1 MSIPEYLYTI
11 PNGIEPPVQSQLQE
25 LPFNSLT
32 WENFERLILRFVEQ
46 VKSVEHCHLY
56 GKAGQKQEGIDLF
69 ARVHSEVEYS
79 VYQCKRYKTYTV
91 ANLKAAISTFIAGE
105 WINKTNHFYICTSSD
120 LSEKKISDE
129 IEIQRAKLKELGIEL
144 HILDKIKLSNEFKK
158 MPKVVYDFFGK
169 EWTRLFCG
177 EYFLESLKSRLEPHQ
192 ISEYRAK
199 LGRFYC
205 TLFESHENSLRN
217 LSGENTTPKFVERYI
232 PPNINLNFTFES
244 FEDSYSAKSNLSSS
258 PYDFI
263 DDIDTDS
270 ESLNENSLMST
281 DNVTSIQNVMPAL
294 DWLGTESNS
303 LVVGGPGSGKSALL
317 KYIVLGLLEQ
327 VEIKNHNFIKSKNLL
342 IPVWLP
348 FGYWSNYLVN
358 NPDSSLTGCLE
369 SWFSSMD
376 RDDLWPLIKT
386 AISDNRLFLVVD
398 GIDEWKSEQSAL
410 ICINKLSVF
419 LTEKNASSIISS
431 RPSGVEKLSPEGLNW
446 SAAYLEGLS
455 DKQQEELLNNCIRYR
470 LTHQLGIK
478 DPSFEFELKKQSH
491 ELSSEIF
498 ASRDLSEL
506 ATIPL
511 LLYMLIHLKSKS
523 ISLPHS
529 RFSVYREL
537 INDLIKVQPKRRK
550 TAAQVLDDVNTFNE
564 SELISIF
571 SYLAFMMHVKFPHG
585 SIELSAAQ
593 KLISE
598 FLSDENK
605 EFGFSKRDAKKY
617 AESFINIGESEIGLL
632 IKKSPSEIGYFH
644 RALQEFLTANYL
656 FTQSFTEREANLKKY
671 IFDNQWRE
679 VFLGFV
685 MLLDRPSETEELVSF
700 IDGLDCEPY
709 EIMRK
714 ETLLAE
720 IAFGDNK
727 CPAVVA
733 RKIANNQ
740 YETIQSCEYDQH
752 KSALINILMTGFT
765 SNKLNTDIAAKL
777 REWTPGTI
785 SWYRS
790 LFESVDANWAE
801 DEITL
806 NLLLKAIT
814 LKEIKDKRMVGRVLF
829 NKFKN
834 KTEVKV
840 DLVRKAK
847 STICYNTRMVLFEV
861 IIRGWPASSES
872 KSIFNY
878 LKLIDSPEAKLL
890 CIFYEAKNNRTSEK
904 DREILLEL
912 GGISR
917 YNFSWS
923 SLVNECIESFYLNDD
938 IKQMCI
944 NRVFNYNGDLDFD
957 FSIHVLMTY
966 YYTDQQVLEII
977 VEDLKNDHPKAL
989 MGVYRRDIRN
999 IAKII
1004 EHSPKMCEA
1013 VEEYVL
1019 KKPSVNYQYYQLFKT
1034 ERMKVHLIQET
1045 LKLDN
1050 FYFWPLQALIQNWG
1064 AEDKEVKELIGE
1076 LFQKNGVDLS
1086 IMAHLY
1092 PDIFSNKK
1100 VCFDKLLE
1108 LLSAESEGSSRKRYD
1123 FIVRGILKVAD
1134 ETQIQIATA
1143 IFQKILEKKSG
1154 SMFINPDLILLF
1166 GSSKIT
1172 PNLKKVALEQ
1182 LQKRDGNIG
1191 LVASIFKNDPDVRN
1205 KVVEKLDILPATFR
1219 NEITKRLVQINTNID
1234 ALDILA
1240 GFSEETDSNIRITS
1254 TIGCLTSPLMNTSEE
1269 ANAKSITDLLEAFLA
1284 TGLDHEIATKNAF
1297 CGLIALKQLDK
1308 LKNYLEEKQKEKH
1321 LGFLLYRSFKPIEPF
1336 WAYLASHWDY
1346 VNRTFPFEDN
1356 IVGSENEGQFFTNIG
1371 PHLTGDSSLKE
1382 KFIKYLNSPD
1392 IDPNDRILIAAS
1404 KMIPRDHLLFKLC
1417 LKALGI
1423 RFDDSGK
1430 VTSQYNWN
1438 SLLALYIL
1446 EQQFRDSEAAI
1457 NFLESISKYNTTHL
1471 DYILI
1476 AAYSIGFRNLPFLQK
1491 IKVKTKSQKIWMP
1504 TFFQEISSTKGNE
1517 NKIEKINLCIS
1528 HLPIAPTQYSKYFCK
1543 VFSEEIN
1550 NTESLYKSL
1559 LKNIKN
1565 EKNTVKKVQFLIL
1578 LIGVKGLS
1586 KTLKDL
1592 ANDLYKEQMRKRYC
1606 DSFFDVTTGEY
1617 KTTLAALTN
1626 ALYKD

>member
-144 HILDKIKLSNEFKK
+144 HILDKIKLSNELKK

-376 RDDLWPLIKT
+376 RNDLWPLIKT

-585 SIELSAAQ
+585 SIELSVAQ
-593 KLISE
+593 KLIGE

-605 EFGFSKRDAKKY
+605 EFGFSKREAKRY

-632 IKKSPSEIGYFH
+632 IKKSPNEIGYFH

-656 FTQSFTEREANLKKY
+656 FTQSF
-671 IFDNQWRE
+671 
-679 VFLGFV
+679 
-685 MLLDRPSETEELVSF
+685 
-700 IDGLDCEPY
+700 
-709 EIMRK
+709 K
-714 ETLLAE
+714 ES
-720 IAFGDNK
+720 D
-727 CPAVVA
+727 VV
-733 RKIANNQ
+733 
-740 YETIQSCEYDQH
+740 
-752 KSALINILMTGFT
+752 
-765 SNKLNTDIAAKL
+765 
-777 REWTPGTI
+777 
-785 SWYRS
+785 
-790 LFESVDANWAE
+790 
-801 DEITL
+801 
-806 NLLLKAIT
+806 
-814 LKEIKDKRMVGRVLF
+814 
-829 NKFKN
+829 
-834 KTEVKV
+834 
-840 DLVRKAK
+840 
-847 STICYNTRMVLFEV
+847 
-861 IIRGWPASSES
+861 
-872 KSIFNY
+872 
-878 LKLIDSPEAKLL
+878 
-890 CIFYEAKNNRTSEK
+890 
-904 DREILLEL
+904 
-912 GGISR
+912 
-917 YNFSWS
+917 
-923 SLVNECIESFYLNDD
+923 
-938 IKQMCI
+938 
-944 NRVFNYNGDLDFD
+944 
-957 FSIHVLMTY
+957 
-966 YYTDQQVLEII
+966 
-977 VEDLKNDHPKAL
+977 
-989 MGVYRRDIRN
+989 
-999 IAKII
+999 
-1004 EHSPKMCEA
+1004 
-1013 VEEYVL
+1013 
-1019 KKPSVNYQYYQLFKT
+1019 
-1034 ERMKVHLIQET
+1034 
-1045 LKLDN
+1045 
-1050 FYFWPLQALIQNWG
+1050 
-1064 AEDKEVKELIGE
+1064 
-1076 LFQKNGVDLS
+1076 
-1086 IMAHLY
+1086 
-1092 PDIFSNKK
+1092 
-1100 VCFDKLLE
+1100 
-1108 LLSAESEGSSRKRYD
+1108 
-1123 FIVRGILKVAD
+1123 
-1134 ETQIQIATA
+1134 
-1143 IFQKILEKKSG
+1143 
-1154 SMFINPDLILLF
+1154 
-1166 GSSKIT
+1166 
-1172 PNLKKVALEQ
+1172 
-1182 LQKRDGNIG
+1182 
-1191 LVASIFKNDPDVRN
+1191 
-1205 KVVEKLDILPATFR
+1205 
-1219 NEITKRLVQINTNID
+1219 
-1234 ALDILA
+1234 
-1240 GFSEETDSNIRITS
+1240 
-1254 TIGCLTSPLMNTSEE
+1254 
-1269 ANAKSITDLLEAFLA
+1269 
-1284 TGLDHEIATKNAF
+1284 
-1297 CGLIALKQLDK
+1297 
-1308 LKNYLEEKQKEKH
+1308 
-1321 LGFLLYRSFKPIEPF
+1321 
-1336 WAYLASHWDY
+1336 
-1346 VNRTFPFEDN
+1346 
-1356 IVGSENEGQFFTNIG
+1356 
-1371 PHLTGDSSLKE
+1371 
-1382 KFIKYLNSPD
+1382 
-1392 IDPNDRILIAAS
+1392 
-1404 KMIPRDHLLFKLC
+1404 
-1417 LKALGI
+1417 
-1423 RFDDSGK
+1423 
-1430 VTSQYNWN
+1430 
-1438 SLLALYIL
+1438 
-1446 EQQFRDSEAAI
+1446 
-1457 NFLESISKYNTTHL
+1457 
-1471 DYILI
+1471 
-1476 AAYSIGFRNLPFLQK
+1476 
-1491 IKVKTKSQKIWMP
+1491 
-1504 TFFQEISSTKGNE
+1504 
-1517 NKIEKINLCIS
+1517 
-1528 HLPIAPTQYSKYFCK
+1528 
-1543 VFSEEIN
+1543 
-1550 NTESLYKSL
+1550 
-1559 LKNIKN
+1559 
-1565 EKNTVKKVQFLIL
+1565 
-1578 LIGVKGLS
+1578 
-1586 KTLKDL
+1586 
-1592 ANDLYKEQMRKRYC
+1592 
-1606 DSFFDVTTGEY
+1606 
-1617 KTTLAALTN
+1617 
-1626 ALYKD
+1626 